1 MKRATRK
8 GTRSRPRKQT
18 VERKNTLPLSVTTRD
33 GKTTVR
39 QYAGRRFVRFGE
51 VRGKTL
57 ARLELFTSEKDSHSL
72 SLYFRDR
79 TVLHLDIAPGFTV
92 NAEYYR
98 PGGLG
103 DPEVLKRWPEICNE

>member
-8 GTRSRPRKQT
+8 GKPSRRRKQAM
-18 VERKNTLPLSVTTRD
+18 ERNTLPLSVSTRD

-79 TVLHLDIAPGFTV
+79 TLLHLDIAPGFTV
-92 NAEYYR
+92 NAEYCR
-98 PGGLG
+98 PRGLG
-103 DPEVLKRWPEICNE
+103 DPAVLKRWPEIWSE